1 MNNTN
6 LEDDSQIIAEELAYL
21 SGENVPANPIK
32 RTIAFLMDMVVAYI
46 PALAFLIFFASTPV
60 TNAPAFYACPIIG
73 SLSLIQIP
81 GEVDTYMNNLVD
93 ASENT
98 TPSQLKEKQENSVRN
113 VSFLATSCRIL
124 SVFVILFYVGYA
136 ACCTYLFDGITVGK
150 YFMHLKVVPEDKNRK
165 FGITILLREGLG
177 KILLNSIPII
187 PVISVFTILLTPSH
201 KAIHDYIG
209 KTKVLEQ

>member
-6 LEDDSQIIAEELAYL
+6 LDNTQIIADELAYL
-21 SGENVPANPIK
+21 SGENVPANPVK
-32 RTIAFLMDMVVAYI
+32 RAVAFLMDMIVAYI

-73 SLSLIQIP
+73 SLSLFQIP

-93 ASENT
+93 ASDST
-98 TPSQLKEKQENSVRN
+98 TTAQLKEKQDSAVRN

-124 SVFVILFYVGYA
+124 SIFVILFYVGYG

-150 YFMHLKVVPEDKNRK
+150 YFMHLKVVPEDENRK

-187 PVISVFTILLTPSH
+187 PIISVFTILFTPSH

-209 KTKVLEQ
+209 KTRVLEQ

>member
-1 MNNTN
+1 MNQT
-6 LEDDSQIIAEELAYL
+6 EIDDQQLIADELAYL
-21 SGENVPANPIK
+21 SGENVPANPMK
-32 RTIAFLMDMVVAYI
+32 RAVAFLMDMIVAYI
-46 PALAFLIFFASTPV
+46 PALAFLIFFSTTPV
-60 TNAPAFYACPIIG
+60 TNAPTFYACPIIG

-81 GEVDTYMNNLVD
+81 GDVNTYMNNLVD
-93 ASENT
+93 ASDNT
-98 TPSQLKEKQENSVRN
+98 TREQLKEKKENATRN

-150 YFMHLKVVPEDKNRK
+150 YFMHLKVVPEDDSRK
-165 FGITILLREGLG
+165 FGVTIVLREVLG
-177 KILLNSIPII
+177 KIILNSIPII
-187 PVISVFTILLTPSH
+187 PIISIFTILFTPSH

>member
-6 LEDDSQIIAEELAYL
+6 LDESQIIADELAYL

-32 RTIAFLMDMVVAYI
+32 RAVAFLMDMIVAYI
-46 PALAFLIFFASTPV
+46 PA
-60 TNAPAFYACPIIG
+60 NAPAFYASPIIG
-73 SLSLIQIP
+73 SLSLLQIP

-93 ASENT
+93 ASDST
-98 TPSQLKEKQENSVRN
+98 TTAQLKEKQDTTVRN

-124 SVFVILFYVGYA
+124 SIFVILFYVGYG

-150 YFMHLKVVPEDKNRK
+150 YFMHLKVVPEDENRK
-165 FGITILLREGLG
+165 FGITILLREGVG

-187 PVISVFTILLTPSH
+187 PVISIFTILFTPSH

-209 KTKVLEQ
+209 KTRVLEQ